1 MNKLPLVSVIIPTTS
16 DREEYNRSI
25 INQFLKQ
32 DYPNKEILID
42 DKEGTV
48 GEKRNRLCEQAKG
61 EIILHMDSDDW
72 YKPTWISESVYA
84 LTESGCNLTGLSSL
98 RFYNKEKDEV
108 WRYRYSIGRRPKWV
122 AGATMCYLKSLW
134 EKNKFRETN
143 DGEDNDF
150 AYGWGGVIPTICA
163 RQHISSFLASIH
175 SGNTSSKKTEYEA
188 DVMQNGSIVKAKLK
202 IINWRMCVGEEKEA
216 IKTYWNL

>member
-1 MNKLPLVSVIIPTTS
+1 MLGRGGGIDAGII
-16 DREEYNRSI
+16 R
-25 INQFLKQ
+25 
-32 DYPNKEILID
+32 
-42 DKEGTV
+42 G
-48 GEKRNRLCEQAKG
+48 AKFGG
-61 EIILHMDSDDW
+61 EIAEM
-72 YKPTWISESVYA
+72 
-84 LTESGCNLTGLSSL
+84 
-98 RFYNKEKDEV
+98 F
-108 WRYRYSIGRRPKWV
+108 
-122 AGATMCYLKSLW
+122 AGV
-134 EKNKFRETN
+134 
-143 DGEDNDF
+143 F